1 MNEQATPAQP
11 VSLAT
16 LMTPS
21 KTVSIDYPEM
31 DGFSVDLT
39 FLARDEILKLRNK
52 CLKQK
57 FNKKTRAFEEQLD
70 EDTFLTEYVKV
81 IIKGWSGFKYKY
93 LEEMMLIDTTS
104 LDLDRVTSHDI
115 GSQSHIAFQF
125 DRSLCPL
132 AETSPLPALCGYRL
146 YGHQHKCSLR
156 MLHPSIGPESSHDPG
171 VGLEI

>member
-104 LDLDRVTSHDI
+104 LDLENELPFTQENAELLMKNSPDFDTWVT
-115 GSQSHIAFQF
+115 
-125 DRSLCPL
+125 
-132 AETSPLPALCGYRL
+132 ET
-146 YGHQHKCSLR
+146 
-156 MLHPSIGPESSHDPG
+156 
-171 VGLEI
+171 VGDLENFTKTK